1 MDQPN
6 NYSQTGPID
15 WEFII
20 ETIKEEKCILFLG
33 PELFTDHQGLRL
45 EERLVS
51 FLNVKQNPDIQ
62 AYYPEDNLFLF
73 TSRGR
78 KTKTYYKIK
87 SFFQSEFSEAKN
99 IFEKIAQI
107 PFHFIIQVT
116 PDNILSQVFTEAN
129 IKHKNY
135 FYWKK
140 KTPDPQ
146 FHTPS
151 KTSPVIYNMLGS
163 IDRQESMVLTHN
175 DLFNYFESI
184 FSGSSMPEKFKKLV
198 KEANNFIFLGI
209 HFERWYMQLLLRI
222 LYIHNDYDFV
232 RYASNQKMADEV
244 KAFCFDQFRIEFVPK
259 KIKEFVDE
267 VYQRC
272 ADGNL
277 LRQFEEEQESTID
290 RLLNWLAEDQIERV
304 LSGFKR
310 FLEELGQAGQELKD
324 DSILLMNKFNRL
336 KKRSLQGIISQDE
349 ASLQSNRIRRELL
362 DLLNEAKL
370 IE

>member
-1 MDQPN
+1 MKGPIDT
-6 NYSQTGPID
+6 SHTSPID

-20 ETIKEEKCILFLG
+20 ETIREEKCILFLG
-33 PELFTDHQGLRL
+33 PELFTNNEGVRL
-45 EERLVS
+45 EDRLID
-51 FLNVKQNPDIQ
+51 FLNIEQNPDIQ
-62 AYYPEDNLFLF
+62 AYYQEDNLFLF

-78 KTKTYYKIK
+78 KTKTFYKIK
-87 SFFQSEFSEAKN
+87 NFFNGEFPEAKML
-99 IFEKIAQI
+99 FEKIALI

-116 PDNILSQVFTEAN
+116 PDSQLSQVFKDLQV
-129 IKHKNY
+129 KHNNY

-140 KTPDPQ
+140 KAPDPQ
-146 FHTPS
+146 FQTPT
-151 KTSPVIYNMLGS
+151 KTRPVIYNMLGS
-163 IDRQESMVLTHN
+163 VERQESMVLTHT

-222 LYIHNDYDFV
+222 LYIHNDFDFV
-232 RYASNQKMADEV
+232 RYASNQIMAEEV
-244 KAFCFDQFRIEFVPK
+244 KAFCFDQFKIEFVPK

-267 VYQRC
+267 IYQRC
-272 ADGNL
+272 EKANL
-277 LRQFEEEQESTID
+277 LRQFDQEKESSID
-290 RLLNWLAEDQIERV
+290 RFLNWLAEDQIEKV
-304 LSGFKR
+304 LSGFKQ

-324 DSILLMNKFNRL
+324 DAILLRNKFNRL
-336 KKRSLQGIISQDE
+336 KKRSLQGIISADE

-370 IE
+370 ID